1 MDVFV
6 SYSSSDKTIAD
17 AVVATLERA
26 QIRCWYAPRDIRP
39 GKPYGEAIVDG
50 IRECRLVVVIVSSHS
65 IASPQVLR
73 EVERAIHYGHV
84 IVPFRIENV
93 EMKGSFELF
102 LSVSHWLDAI
112 TPPLEQHLS
121 KLTDAVRAQLD
132 VLSGTPVAAAARSRP
147 ADSVAT
153 SSAAPAAADAPEISP
168 DSWSQKP
175 GGRIR
180 RFFSGLLEDS
190 DS

>member
-1 MDVFV
+1 MDIFV

-39 GKPYGEAIVDG
+39 GKPYAEAIVDG
-50 IRECRLVVVIVSSHS
+50 IRDCRGVVVIVSSHS

-84 IVPFRIENV
+84 IVPFRIEQV
-93 EMKGSFELF
+93 EMHGSFELF

-112 TPPLEQHLS
+112 TKPLEQHLNR
-121 KLTDAVRAQLD
+121 LTEAVRGILNTD
-132 VLSGTPVAAAARSRP
+132 TP
-147 ADSVAT
+147 
-153 SSAAPAAADAPEISP
+153 APAAAPRAPEPTPQPDAPEISP
-168 DSWSQKP
+168 DQWSKKS

-180 RFFSGLLEDS
+180 QFFSGILEDS

>member
-6 SYSSSDKTIAD
+6 SYSTSDKTIAD

-39 GKPYGEAIVDG
+39 GKDYGEAIVDG

-112 TPPLEQHLS
+112 TPPLEQHLG

-132 VLSGTPVAAAARSRP
+132 IGTPAAVASAKTP
-147 ADSVAT
+147 AVST
-153 SSAAPAAADAPEISP
+153 AAPPAADAPEISP
-168 DSWSQKP
+168 DHWSKKP
-175 GGRIR
+175 RGRIR
-180 RFFSGLLEDS
+180 QFFSGLLEDS

>member
-121 KLTDAVRAQLD
+121 KLTDAVRAQLN
-132 VLSGTPVAAAARSRP
+132 VGTPAAVAAPKKAAASP
-147 ADSVAT
+147 P
-153 SSAAPAAADAPEISP
+153 PAATPDANEISP
-168 DSWSQKP
+168 DSWSKKR

-180 RFFSGLLEDS
+180 QFFSGILEDS